1 MLICQMAR
9 DLKARGMDVVEALDD
24 LYQRYGY
31 HRNATISLEYP
42 GAAGAE
48 KMAAIMARLG
58 AEPPAEVAGLPVT
71 ACVDYREGVPMPVCG
86 STGPEGAPDAPQTLP
101 AADVIE
107 LQLAGGSKLI
117 VRPSG
122 TEPKIKA
129 YLFAARPTPEEAEA
143 LLASLDAA
151 ARELLA

>member
-1 MLICQMAR
+1 M
-9 DLKARGMDVVEALDD
+9 
-24 LYQRYGY
+24 
-31 HRNATISLEYP
+31 
-42 GAAGAE
+42 
-48 KMAAIMARLG
+48 
-58 AEPPAEVAGLPVT
+58 T

-86 STGPEGAPDAPQTLP
+86 STGLEGAPDAPQTLP